1 MDEQQQQRVNQA
13 AEEFADAL
21 RESYRAVSER
31 GESAQE
37 LNAQLTEQFFNTVN
51 DQLRTHAQDT
61 RQMSE
66 QLADHQQR
74 GQEAAQQLTQESV
87 QAYMAFINSMFSFSQ
102 TSSPEVAQRGTAEA
116 QETST
121 TTTTTTTEA
130 SPERQAD
137 VEVPLEGY
145 DSLNIEQIT
154 QRLDDLSTQEIR
166 QLRAYEAENK
176 SRSTLL
182 RRLDERIEANSSSS
196 SSSS

>member
-51 DQLRTHAQDT
+51 DHLRTHAEET

-74 GQEAAQQLTQESV
+74 GQEASRQLTQESV
-87 QAYMAFINSMFSFSQ
+87 NAYMDFINSMFSFYQEAGS
-102 TSSPEVAQRGTAEA
+102 EVAQSGATEA

-121 TTTTTTTEA
+121 TATEA
-130 SPERQAD
+130 SPERQEGA
-137 VEVPLEGY
+137 EVPLEGY

-154 QRLDDLSTQEIR
+154 ERLDDLSTQEIR
-166 QLRAYEAENK
+166 HLRAYEAENK

-196 SSSS
+196 

>member
-31 GESAQE
+31 GELAQE

-51 DQLRTHAQDT
+51 DHLRTHAEDT

-66 QLADHQQR
+66 QLADQQQR

-87 QAYMAFINSMFSFSQ
+87 QAYMDFINSMFSFYQ
-102 TSSPEVAQRGTAEA
+102 TSSPEVAQRGTTEA
-116 QETST
+116 QEPST
-121 TTTTTTTEA
+121 ATTTTEA
-130 SPERQAD
+130 APERQEEGA
-137 VEVPLEGY
+137 EVPLEGY

-182 RRLDERIEANSSSS
+182 RRLDERIEADASSSS
-196 SSSS
+196 SS

>member
-13 AEEFADAL
+13 AQEFADAL
-21 RESYRAVSER
+21 RESYQALSER

-51 DQLRTHAQDT
+51 DHLRTHAEET

-74 GQEAAQQLTQESV
+74 GQEASRQLTQESV
-87 QAYMAFINSMFSFSQ
+87 NAYMDFINSMFSFYQEAGS
-102 TSSPEVAQRGTAEA
+102 EVAQSGATEA

-121 TTTTTTTEA
+121 TATTTET
-130 SPERQAD
+130 SPERQEGA
-137 VEVPLEGY
+137 EVPLEGY

-154 QRLDDLSTQEIR
+154 ERLDDLSTQEIR
-166 QLRAYEAENK
+166 HLRAYEAENK
-176 SRSTLL
+176 SRTTLL

-196 SSSS
+196 S

>member
-1 MDEQQQQRVNQA
+1 MDEQQQQRVNQV

-51 DQLRTHAQDT
+51 DHLRTHAQET
-61 RQMSE
+61 RQVSE

-87 QAYMAFINSMFSFSQ
+87 QAYMDFINSMFYFSQ
-102 TSSPEVAQRGTAEA
+102 TTSPEVAQRGTTEA
-116 QETST
+116 QEIST
-121 TTTTTTTEA
+121 TTITTTEA
-130 SPERQAD
+130 SPEKQAD

-154 QRLDDLSTQEIR
+154 QRLDNLITQEIR

-182 RRLDERIEANSSSS
+182 RRLDERIEANSSSCS
-196 SSSS
+196 

>member
-1 MDEQQQQRVNQA
+1 MDEQQQQKVNQA
-13 AEEFADAL
+13 AEQFADTL

-51 DQLRTHAQDT
+51 DHLRTHVQET

-66 QLADHQQR
+66 QLADQQQR
-74 GQEAAQQLTQESV
+74 GQEASRQLTQESV
-87 QAYMAFINSMFSFSQ
+87 QAYMDFINSMFSFYQ
-102 TSSPEVAQRGTAEA
+102 TSSPEAAQRGTTEA
-116 QETST
+116 QEISA
-121 TTTTTTTEA
+121 TTTTEA
-130 SPERQAD
+130 SPERQEGA
-137 VEVPLEGY
+137 EVPLEDY

-182 RRLDERIEANSSSS
+182 RRLDERIEADASSSS
-196 SSSS
+196 SS

>member
-1 MDEQQQQRVNQA
+1 V
-13 AEEFADAL
+13 
-21 RESYRAVSER
+21 
-31 GESAQE
+31 
-37 LNAQLTEQFFNTVN
+37 
-51 DQLRTHAQDT
+51 
-61 RQMSE
+61 SE

-87 QAYMAFINSMFSFSQ
+87 QAYMDFINSMFYFSQ
-102 TSSPEVAQRGTAEA
+102 TTSLEVAQRGTTEA
-116 QETST
+116 QEIST
-121 TTTTTTTEA
+121 TTITTTEA

-154 QRLDDLSTQEIR
+154 QRLDNLSTQEIR

-176 SRSTLL
+176 SRSPLL

-196 SSSS
+196 S

>member
-51 DQLRTHAQDT
+51 DHLRTHAQDT

-87 QAYMAFINSMFSFSQ
+87 QAYMDFINSIFSFSQ

-121 TTTTTTTEA
+121 TAATTTTEA

-182 RRLDERIEANSSSS
+182 RRLDERIEASSSS
-196 SSSS
+196 SS

>member
-13 AEEFADAL
+13 AQEFADAL
-21 RESYRAVSER
+21 RESYQALSER

-51 DQLRTHAQDT
+51 DHLRTHVQET

-66 QLADHQQR
+66 QLADQQQR

-87 QAYMAFINSMFSFSQ
+87 QAYMDFINSMFSFYQ
-102 TSSPEVAQRGTAEA
+102 TSSPEAAQRGTTEA
-116 QETST
+116 QEISA
-121 TTTTTTTEA
+121 TTTEA
-130 SPERQAD
+130 SPERQEGA
-137 VEVPLEGY
+137 EEPLEGY

-166 QLRAYEAENK
+166 
-176 SRSTLL
+176 
-182 RRLDERIEANSSSS
+182 
-196 SSSS
+196 

>member
-13 AEEFADAL
+13 AQEFADAL
-21 RESYRAVSER
+21 RESYQALSER

-51 DQLRTHAQDT
+51 DHLSTHVQET

-87 QAYMAFINSMFSFSQ
+87 QAYMDFINSMFSFYQ
-102 TSSPEVAQRGTAEA
+102 TSSPEVAQRGTTEA
-116 QETST
+116 QEPST
-121 TTTTTTTEA
+121 ATEA

-137 VEVPLEGY
+137 VEVPREGY

-182 RRLDERIEANSSSS
+182 RRLDERIEADASSSS
-196 SSSS
+196 SS

>member
-13 AEEFADAL
+13 AQEFADAL
-21 RESYRAVSER
+21 RESYQALSER

-51 DQLRTHAQDT
+51 DHLRTHAEDT

-74 GQEAAQQLTQESV
+74 GQEATQQLTQESV
-87 QAYMAFINSMFSFSQ
+87 NAYMDFINSMFSFYQEAGS
-102 TSSPEVAQRGTAEA
+102 EAAQRGTTEA

-121 TTTTTTTEA
+121 TTTATTTEA
-130 SPERQAD
+130 SPERQEGA
-137 VEVPLEGY
+137 EVPLEGY

-154 QRLDDLSTQEIR
+154 ERLDDLSTQEIR

-182 RRLDERIEANSSSS
+182 RRLDERIEVDASSSS
-196 SSSS
+196 